1 MGSVRRAGKP
11 RGRGMGS
18 SPPPWQLWV
27 EGGEEE
33 EEGAPR
39 QTRILLIK
47 QM

>member
-1 MGSVRRAGKP
+1 MGSVSRAGKP
-11 RGRGMGS
+11 RGRGRGS

-27 EGGEEE
+27 EGGG